1 MSIFFD
7 KKSLRRFC
15 VGHTEVKMLKFK
27 KVVGI
32 LSAFFGRAGVFF
44 TATVFAFNI
53 FASGYGRSFSPDFFG
68 VALLFA
74 ALLALCGFVLKIK
87 FISSEILKGV
97 IHVFLAT
104 AAFVVSIIFA
114 SGIKT
119 TGGAAF
125 VMAVIFAVCDTV
137 ALVIRGL
144 YLAGVKKAMSREFTC
159 GDTKEE

>member
-1 MSIFFD
+1 MSIVYD
-7 KKSLRRFC
+7 KKFFRRLG
-15 VGHTEVKMLKFK
+15 VGQTEVKMLKFK
-27 KVVGI
+27 KIVDS
-32 LSAFFGRAGVFF
+32 LAALCGRAGVFF
-44 TATVFAFNI
+44 TATVLIFNI
-53 FASGYGRSFSPDFFG
+53 YASGYGRSFSPDFFG

-74 ALLALCGFVLKIK
+74 ALMSLCGLVLKIK
-87 FISSEILKGV
+87 FIPSEAIKGV
-97 IHVFLAT
+97 IHVVLAT
-104 AAFVVSIIFA
+104 ASFVISIIFA

-159 GDTKEE
+159 GDTKGE